1 MDEELSMFF
10 TIKNIINK
18 DLIDLVINRIKEIII
33 ILSKN
38 IKLRL
43 NFSSLIIIYDFQQIV
58 NEELKV
64 FDVKVKLIDF
74 GLFDINSDNIDQ
86 GPDKNSIMPL
96 NNLINLLT
104 NIKR

>member
-74 GLFDINSDNIDQ
+74 GLIDINSDNIDQ